1 MMKFRAAIG
10 GFFGVLGYKILG
22 LPGML
27 FGMLF
32 GATSVWYLNFI
43 FIISCCLFD
52 CIIFSLL
59 H

>member
-32 GATSVWYLNFI
+32 GATSV
-43 FIISCCLFD
+43 
-52 CIIFSLL
+52 
-59 H
+59 